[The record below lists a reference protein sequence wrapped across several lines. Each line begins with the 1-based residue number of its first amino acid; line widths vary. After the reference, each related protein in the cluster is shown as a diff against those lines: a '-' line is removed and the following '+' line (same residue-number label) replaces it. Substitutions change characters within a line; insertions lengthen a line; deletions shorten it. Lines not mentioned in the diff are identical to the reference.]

1 MSKNHNILIVGGGA
15 AGLSTASSLIKR
27 DSTVKVSVIEPSNK
41 HYYQPGWTMVGR
53 GVFEKEQ
60 TEKDIDLVWPK
71 GVERIEDSVVEF
83 NPAKSEVTL
92 ASGDVL
98 GYEILVVCPGLKLD
112 WDAVDG
118 LSDSLGTNGVTSNY
132 RYDMAPYTWELTQT
146 VKKGNAIF
154 TQPPMPI
161 KCAGAPQKA
170 MYLSCDYWLRNSNL
184 GDINVSFSNA
194 GPVLFGCATY
204 VPPLMEYV
212 EKYGIN
218 LEFGH
223 NLKKVDG
230 PNKVATFSTTDAE
243 GNVSEIEKN
252 FDMLH
257 VCPPQTAPDFI
268 KKSSIANPGGWVDV
282 DDGTMQHKKFPNI
295 FSLGDVSS
303 TPNAKTAAA
312 VRKQA
317 PIVAANVLATINKGS
332 LAPAYDGYGSCPLT
346 VEHGKIILAEFG
358 YGGKVMPTF
367 PWDSTKARRSAW
379 FLKKSVLPMV
389 YWNMMLKGRE
399 WLTK

>member
-1 MSKNHNILIVGGGA
+1 VGGGA
-15 AGLSTASSLIKR
+15 AGLSTATSLIKR
-27 DSTVKVSVIEPSNK
+27 DRTVKVSVIEPSNK

-60 TEKDIDLVWPK
+60 TEKDIDLVWPT

-83 NPAKSEVTL
+83 NPEKSEVTL

-282 DDGTMQHKKFPNI
+282 DDGSMQHKKFPNI